1 MKKKLLLT
9 PIRLWINAPNIEIS
23 IPVKNIYSGVQ
34 VLIFFFNL
42 RTYLKYSLNVADCC
56 LFLRGIISIP
66 ASSNCKKSLGL
77 AFDVSVIK
85 TTLCLLEIAF
95 ANAKRWERKNP
106 ISITTK
112 QIFTFNYTIK

>member
-1 MKKKLLLT
+1 M
-9 PIRLWINAPNIEIS
+9 
-23 IPVKNIYSGVQ
+23 
-34 VLIFFFNL
+34 LIFILNS
-42 RTYLKYSLNVADCC
+42 RIYLKYSLSEAEFGLC
-56 LFLRGIISIP
+56 LRGIISIL
-66 ASSNCKKSLGL
+66 ASSNFKKSPDL